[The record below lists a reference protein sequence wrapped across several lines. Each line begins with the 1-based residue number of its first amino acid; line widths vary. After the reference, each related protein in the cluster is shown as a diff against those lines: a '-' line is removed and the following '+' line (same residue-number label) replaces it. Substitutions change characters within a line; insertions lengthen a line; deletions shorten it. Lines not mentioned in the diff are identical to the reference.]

1 MSLLEFSLQTCQCG
15 KETTLD
21 RFTLCD
27 ACKSFWCPG
36 CMAEARAAH
45 GGEDVNGTGVNLCP
59 DCTSSGKGLPL
70 LFPEAHVH
78 KTRFY
83 TVKVGVPGDT
93 VPFAGE
99 FPIRSDHL
107 LTGLFA
113 MEADLQVCL
122 AHRGYFNEKI
132 VDIQVYCGRRLV
144 EQRFDKICNLG
155 YAVAMAIEHDLRKWP
170 LLLGV

>member
-1 MSLLEFSLQTCQCG
+1 LEKEVRTCECG
-15 KETTLD
+15 NEHAVET
-21 RFTLCD
+21 FELCD
-27 ACKSFWCPG
+27 CCRKYWCPT
-36 CMAEARAAH
+36 CMETARKMG
-45 GGEDVNGTGVNLCP
+45 GGEDVNGTGINLCP

-83 TVKVGVPGDT
+83 TVKVGVPGDSI
-93 VPFAGE
+93 PFAGE

-122 AHRGYFNEKI
+122 ARRGYFNEKI

-155 YAVAMAIEHDLRKWP
+155 YAVAMALEHDLRKWP